1 MGLLLGGASLQAQLL
16 VNTGF
21 ESNLTSL
28 GAGVQSSTLLLVN
41 TGFESN
47 LTGWTV
53 VNEANGN
60 GDWYFQTGTLSPM
73 MTFTVPAPP
82 EGSHVAMTDQPG
94 PGSHMLYQD
103 FVVPAGVTAAG
114 LVFKYTIINSAVAFV
129 TPSNLTYT
137 GSPNQQA
144 RVDIMTTTANIFS
157 VATADMLLNIFQT
170 NPGDPLTGG
179 TYVTSTTNLT
189 ALFVAHPGETL
200 RLRFAETD
208 NQQHFSFGIDDVQL
222 RAAVPEPATYGLLGA
237 LAVLTVTIRRRV
249 TRTSSRTQQLGQ
261 KSSRP
266 CAQG

>member
-1 MGLLLGGASLQAQLL
+1 MKIPALFSPFSRLARGLALGLLLGGASLQAQLL

-21 ESNLTSL
+21 ESNLT
-28 GAGVQSSTLLLVN
+28 
-41 TGFESN
+41 
-47 LTGWTV
+47 GWTV
-53 VNEANGN
+53 VNEAGGN
-60 GDWYFQTGTLSPM
+60 GDWYFQTGTLSPLNSF
-73 MTFTVPAPP
+73 FTVPAPP
-82 EGSHVAMTDQPG
+82 VGSHVAMTDQPG
-94 PGSHMLYQD
+94 AGSHMLYQD

-208 NQQHFSFGIDDVQL
+208 NQGNFRFGIDDVQL

-249 TRTSSRTQQLGQ
+249 TRTSWRT
-261 KSSRP
+261 P
-266 CAQG
+266 